1 MKKKTGIPRLINAT
15 VYSLSGLKAAFKS
28 EAAFRQEMAAAVLL
42 VPLGLLGGESGTERA
57 MLVFSVLLVLV
68 VELLNSGLEAVVDR
82 VGTDFHPLSKQAKD
96 MGSAAVF
103 VSISMAVLVW
113 LLILTP
119 TLRFISIGQG
129 INLRL

>member
-1 MKKKTGIPRLINAT
+1 MKKKTGIPRLINAMG
-15 VYSLSGLKAAFKS
+15 YSLAGLKAAFKS
-28 EAAFRQEMAAAVLL
+28 EAAFRQETAVAVIL
-42 VPLGLLGGESGTERA
+42 VPLGILGGASGTERA

-82 VGTDFHPLSKQAKD
+82 VGTDLHPLSKQAKD

-103 VSISMAVLVW
+103 VSIVMAVLVW

-119 TLRFISIGQG
+119 
-129 INLRL
+129 RLGLI

>member
-1 MKKKTGIPRLINAT
+1 MRKKTGIPRLINASR
-15 VYSLSGLKAAFKS
+15 YSLAGLKAAFKS
-28 EAAFRQEMAAAVLL
+28 EAAFRQEAVAVVIL
-42 VPLGLLGGESGTERA
+42 VPLGIFWGASGTERA

-82 VGTDFHPLSKQAKD
+82 VGTDFHPLSKKAKD

-103 VSISMAVLVW
+103 ISITMAVLVW

-119 TLRFISIGQG
+119 TLG
-129 INLRL
+129 II

>member
-1 MKKKTGIPRLINAT
+1 MKKKSGIPRLINAAG
-15 VYSLSGLKAAFKS
+15 YSLAGLKAAFKS
-28 EAAFRQEMAAAVLL
+28 EAAFRQEAAAAVIL
-42 VPLGLLGGESGTERA
+42 VPLGIFWGASGTERA

-82 VGTDFHPLSKQAKD
+82 VGTDFHPLSKKAKD

-103 VSISMAVLVW
+103 VSIAMAVLVW

-119 TLRFISIGQG
+119 
-129 INLRL
+129 RLALI

>member
-1 MKKKTGIPRLINAT
+1 MKKKTGISRLINAMG
-15 VYSLSGLKAAFKS
+15 YSLSGLKAAFKS
-28 EAAFRQEMAAAVLL
+28 EAAFRQEMAAALIL
-42 VPLGLLGGESGTERA
+42 VPLGIFWGASGTQKA
-57 MLVFSVLLVLV
+57 MLVFCVLQVLV

-103 VSISMAVLVW
+103 VSIALGVLVW

-119 TLRFISIGQG
+119 TLG
-129 INLRL
+129 LV

>member
-15 VYSLSGLKAAFKS
+15 GYSLAGLKAAFKS
-28 EAAFRQEMAAAVLL
+28 EAAFRQEAAAAVIL
-42 VPLGLLGGESGTERA
+42 VPLGIFWGASGTERA

-103 VSISMAVLVW
+103 VSIAMAVLVW

-119 TLRFISIGQG
+119 
-129 INLRL
+129 RLGLI

>member
-1 MKKKTGIPRLINAT
+1 MKKKSGIPRLINAAG
-15 VYSLSGLKAAFKS
+15 YSLAGLKAAFKS
-28 EAAFRQEMAAAVLL
+28 EAAFRQEAAAAVIL
-42 VPLGLLGGESGTERA
+42 VPLGIFWGASGTERA

-103 VSISMAVLVW
+103 VSIAMAVLVW

-119 TLRFISIGQG
+119 
-129 INLRL
+129 RLGLI

>member
-1 MKKKTGIPRLINAT
+1 MRKKTGIPRLINASR
-15 VYSLSGLKAAFKS
+15 YSLAGLKAAFKS
-28 EAAFRQEMAAAVLL
+28 EAAFRQEAVAAVIL
-42 VPLGLLGGESGTERA
+42 VPLGIFWGASGTERA

-82 VGTDFHPLSKQAKD
+82 VGTDFHPLSKKAKD

-103 VSISMAVLVW
+103 ISITMAVLVW

-119 TLRFISIGQG
+119 TLG
-129 INLRL
+129 II

>member
-15 VYSLSGLKAAFKS
+15 RYSLAGLKAAFKS
-28 EAAFRQEMAAAVLL
+28 EAAFRQEAAAAVIL
-42 VPLGLLGGESGTERA
+42 VPLGIFWGASGTERA

-82 VGTDFHPLSKQAKD
+82 VGTDFHPLSKKAKD
-96 MGSAAVF
+96 MGSAAVS
-103 VSISMAVLVW
+103 VSIAMAVLVW

-119 TLRFISIGQG
+119 
-129 INLRL
+129 RLGLI

>member
-1 MKKKTGIPRLINAT
+1 MKKKIDIPRLINAT
-15 VYSLSGLKAAFKS
+15 GYSLAGLKAAFKS
-28 EAAFRQEMAAAVLL
+28 EAAFRQEAAAAVIL
-42 VPLGLLGGESGTERA
+42 VPLGIFWGASGTEKA

-103 VSISMAVLVW
+103 VSIAMAVLVW

-119 TLRFISIGQG
+119 
-129 INLRL
+129 RLGLI

>member
-15 VYSLSGLKAAFKS
+15 GYSLAGLKAAFKS
-28 EAAFRQEMAAAVLL
+28 EAAFRQEAAAAVIL
-42 VPLGLLGGESGTERA
+42 VPLGIFWGASGTERA

-82 VGTDFHPLSKQAKD
+82 VGTDFHPLSKKAKD

-103 VSISMAVLVW
+103 VSIAMAVLVW

-119 TLRFISIGQG
+119 
-129 INLRL
+129 RLGLI